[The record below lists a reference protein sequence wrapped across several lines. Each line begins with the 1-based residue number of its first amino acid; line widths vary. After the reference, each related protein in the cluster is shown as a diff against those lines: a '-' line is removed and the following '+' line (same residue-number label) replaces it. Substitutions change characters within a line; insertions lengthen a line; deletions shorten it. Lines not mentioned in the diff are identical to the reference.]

1 MKNKEI
7 TAKTKMNELIKDK
20 PEAVGLLFEAG
31 MGCVGCHMAQLETLE
46 QGCMAHGM
54 SKEEIDE
61 IKSYIEEDN
70 MELSDDI
77 KIKIEESRKTPISK
91 MKTQEEIEKKFL

>member
-61 IKSYIEEDN
+61 IIDKIN
-70 MELSDDI
+70 ALSQAKPLASTLRI
-77 KIKIEESRKTPISK
+77 KGDTETRVNAR
-91 MKTQEEIEKKFL
+91 

>member
-1 MKNKEI
+1 
-7 TAKTKMNELIKDK
+7 
-20 PEAVGLLFEAG
+20 
-31 MGCVGCHMAQLETLE
+31 
-46 QGCMAHGM
+46 
-54 SKEEIDE
+54 
-61 IKSYIEEDN
+61 

>member
-61 IKSYIEEDN
+61 IVRKIN
-70 MELSDDI
+70 ALSQAKPLASTLRI
-77 KIKIEESRKTPISK
+77 KGDTETRVNAR
-91 MKTQEEIEKKFL
+91 